1 MSATEPHDEMDE
13 VWKALANSVRRRML
27 DVLTEGPAT
36 TGELASH
43 FPDLSRFAVM
53 QHLGVLE
60 AADLVVSNKVGRRR
74 VNHLNPVPIQR
85 ISDRWI
91 DRYRRPLAVALVDLK
106 AQLEFEEVDV
116 TAEDEQTET
125 KEQGAS

>member
-1 MSATEPHDEMDE
+1 MAETHDDDEMDE
-13 VWKALANSVRRRML
+13 VWKALSNPIRRRML
-27 DVLTEGPAT
+27 DVLTEGPAA

-43 FPDLSRFAVM
+43 FAELSRFAVM

-60 AADLVVSNKVGRRR
+60 AADLVVSRKVGRQR

-91 DRYRRPLAVALVDLK
+91 DRYRRPLATALVDLK
-106 AQLEFEEVDV
+106 VQLESEADDSVATTPEE
-116 TAEDEQTET
+116 
-125 KEQGAS
+125 GAS